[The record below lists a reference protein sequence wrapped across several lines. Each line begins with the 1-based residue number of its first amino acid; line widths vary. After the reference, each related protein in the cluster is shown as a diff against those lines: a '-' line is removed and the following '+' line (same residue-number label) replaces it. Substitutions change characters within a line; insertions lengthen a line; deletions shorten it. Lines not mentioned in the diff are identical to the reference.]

1 MNTYYFVKSKFAV
14 LLLLSVFTLSSCIT
28 NRDLEYIR
36 SNDDNPTDSFT
47 LLSFLGITINTN
59 GDRKEIKKVNTNKQD
74 YCLQVGDL
82 LSVQISTV
90 TEQQHDFFNKENTS
104 NSQLMI
110 QNPYLYGYLIKDD
123 GFLDLPSF
131 GLVRAEG
138 FTLSELEKIIKK
150 IAVSYFEQPV
160 VKLNIINFEISILGE
175 VNRPGTFKIIDPD
188 VNILYALS
196 LAGDITQFG
205 NRKKVKIIRD
215 ENEIIRVFYVDLTIN
230 GVLNNADF
238 MLQSHDIIYV
248 APLRKKFYAFNNITN
263 VVSMA
268 LSAVTLY
275 LLINKN

>member
-1 MNTYYFVKSKFAV
+1 MNIYYFVKLKFGV
-14 LLLLSVFTLSSCIT
+14 LLLLSVLTLSSCIT

-36 SNDDNPTDSFT
+36 SN
-47 LLSFLGITINTN
+47 
-59 GDRKEIKKVNTNKQD
+59 KEIKKVKANKQD
-74 YCLQVGDL
+74 YRLQAGDL
-82 LSVQISTV
+82 LSVQISTI
-90 TEQQHDFFNKENTS
+90 TEQQHDFFNKEQSS

-123 GFLDLPSF
+123 GFLNLPSF
-131 GLVRAEG
+131 GLVKAEG
-138 FTLSELEKIIKK
+138 FTLSELENIIQQ

-175 VNRPGTFKIIDPD
+175 VNSPGTYKIVDPET
-188 VNILYALS
+188 NILYALS
-196 LAGDITQFG
+196 LAGDMTQFG
-205 NRKKVKIIRD
+205 NRKKVKVIRN
-215 ENEIIRVFYVDLTIN
+215 ENEINRVFYVDLTTN